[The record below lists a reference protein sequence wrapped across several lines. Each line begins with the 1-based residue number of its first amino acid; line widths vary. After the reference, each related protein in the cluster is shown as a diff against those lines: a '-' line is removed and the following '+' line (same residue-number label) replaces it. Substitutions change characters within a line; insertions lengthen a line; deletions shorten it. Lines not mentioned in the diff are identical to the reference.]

1 MHTLNIQT
9 ILQYGVRILIIFM
22 ILPVHEFAHAWVAY
36 KLGDNTARYSGRLTM
51 NPFSHVDILG
61 SICLLLTGFGWAKP
75 VPINP
80 LNFKNRKAGTAIT
93 ALAGPLSNLIV
104 AYIAMIIM
112 KIIMWIAFGG
122 EFYFSNTYVYIK
134 LIFQYF
140 ITINIFLAVFNL
152 IPVPPLDGSRILCYF
167 LPDSFEYKLAQYEHI
182 IYILFIVFVLFFNV
196 LDRPLSWIGNKI
208 FSLFDFMTGWVDLI
222 MNIIL

>member
-80 LNFKNRKAGTAIT
+80 LNFKNRKAGTALT

-134 LIFQYF
+134 IIFQYF

-196 LDRPLSWIGNKI
+196 LDAPLSWIGNKI

>member
-196 LDRPLSWIGNKI
+196 LDAPLSWIGNKI

>member
-80 LNFKNRKAGTAIT
+80 LNFKNRKAGTALT

-104 AYIAMIIM
+104 AYISMIIL
-112 KIIMWIAFGG
+112 KIIKGIALSGTFI
-122 EFYFSNTYVYIK
+122 YTNTYDYIYI
-134 LIFQYF
+134 IFQYF

-196 LDRPLSWIGNKI
+196 LNAPLSWIGNKI
-208 FSLFDFMTGWVDLI
+208 FSLFEFMTGWVDLI

>member
-1 MHTLNIQT
+1 MNVQT

-51 NPFSHVDILG
+51 NPFSHVDLLG

-80 LNFKNRKAGTAIT
+80 LNFKNRKAGTALT

-104 AYIAMIIM
+104 AYIAMIIL

-122 EFYFSNTYVYIK
+122 DFYYSNTYAYIDV
-134 LIFQYF
+134 IFRYF

-167 LPDSFEYKLAQYEHI
+167 LPDSFEYKLAQYEQI

-196 LDRPLSWIGNKI
+196 LDGPLSWIGDKI
-208 FSLFDFMTGWVDLI
+208 FSLFDFMTGWLDMLMSV
-222 MNIIL
+222 IIK

>member
-1 MHTLNIQT
+1 MNVQT

-51 NPFSHVDILG
+51 NPFSHVDLLG

-80 LNFKNRKAGTAIT
+80 LNFKNRKAGTALT

-104 AYIAMIIM
+104 AYIAMIIL

-122 EFYFSNTYVYIK
+122 EFYYSNTFAYINV
-134 LIFQYF
+134 IFQYF

-196 LDRPLSWIGNKI
+196 LDGPLRWIGDKI
-208 FSLFDFMTGWVDLI
+208 FNLFDFMTGWLDML
-222 MNIIL
+222 MNVIIN

>member
-1 MHTLNIQT
+1 
-9 ILQYGVRILIIFM
+9 M

-196 LDRPLSWIGNKI
+196 LNAPLSWIGNKI
-208 FSLFDFMTGWVDLI
+208 FSLFEFMTGWVDLI

>member
-1 MHTLNIQT
+1 MNVET

-51 NPFSHVDILG
+51 NPFSHIDILG

-80 LNFKNRKAGTAIT
+80 LNFKNRKAGTALT

-104 AYIAMIIM
+104 AYIAMIIL

-122 EFYFSNTYVYIK
+122 EFYYSNTFAYINV
-134 LIFQYF
+134 IFQYF

-196 LDRPLSWIGNKI
+196 LDGPLRWIGDKI
-208 FSLFDFMTGWVDLI
+208 FNLFDFMTGWLDML
-222 MNIIL
+222 MNIIIN

>member
-1 MHTLNIQT
+1 
-9 ILQYGVRILIIFM
+9 M